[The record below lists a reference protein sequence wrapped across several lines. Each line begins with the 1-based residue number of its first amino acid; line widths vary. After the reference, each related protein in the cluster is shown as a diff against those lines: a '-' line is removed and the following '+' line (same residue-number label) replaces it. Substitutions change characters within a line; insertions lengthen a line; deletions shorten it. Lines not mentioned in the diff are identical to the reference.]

1 VKLHENGSGVHGDGV
16 AHPQS
21 GEAHQQLVQDVARL
35 HESRVLLV
43 ERLERVVVAL
53 ALTLDAE
60 TAAADRLAHMQEA
73 AGARRIAGR
82 STDEWC
88 LLAQRYRD
96 IIRAL
101 ESINDEVV
109 LDQGGT
115 VR

>member
-1 VKLHENGSGVHGDGV
+1 VKLHANGSDVHGDGD

-21 GEAHQQLVQDVARL
+21 GEAHRQLVQDVARL
-35 HESRVLLV
+35 HDSRILLI

-60 TAAADRLAHMQEA
+60 TAAGERLMRMQDE
-73 AGARRIAGR
+73 AGARRISTR

-96 IIRAL
+96 IIFAL

-109 LDQGGT
+109 QDEGG
-115 VR
+115 RAR